1 MQKKI
6 SYLFCFALVLIIAS
20 CDSDKDKTTKA
31 PKEPEAVVT
40 QAISNDTVITYYYGV
55 SPYKLHQQV
64 KTQIEFVRDLK
75 DSTGRF
81 YLTEVYLNRKDSVTQ
96 RYDGAGNYKILPKP
110 NGEIQGVALYNMV
123 LDDRSK
129 GYVYLL
135 KDSVT
140 MVRVDD
146 KGKEV
151 KGEDA
156 ITLKSTNKK
165 YI

>member
-1 MQKKI
+1 
-6 SYLFCFALVLIIAS
+6 
-20 CDSDKDKTTKA
+20 
-31 PKEPEAVVT
+31 
-40 QAISNDTVITYYYGV
+40 
-55 SPYKLHQQV
+55 
-64 KTQIEFVRDLK
+64 
-75 DSTGRF
+75 
-81 YLTEVYLNRKDSVTQ
+81 
-96 RYDGAGNYKILPKP
+96 
-110 NGEIQGVALYNMV
+110 MV